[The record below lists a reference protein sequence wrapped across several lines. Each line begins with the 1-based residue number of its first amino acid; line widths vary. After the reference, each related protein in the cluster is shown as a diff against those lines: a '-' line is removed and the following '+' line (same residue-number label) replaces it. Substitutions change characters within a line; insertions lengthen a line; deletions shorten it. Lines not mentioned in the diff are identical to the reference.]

1 MKKVSVAIPAYNQAH
16 FIEQA
21 LNSILAQDYPNLEV
35 VVSDNASTDDT
46 PGVMQRYLSDP
57 RVRYFR
63 NPTNLGMIGNF
74 KKALYEYSTG
84 ELALHL
90 DGDDYL
96 TDSHYISEAV
106 EMMDRHGL
114 IMVFGRSR
122 LFYEWDHTLVADKVN
137 RDLPSVMDG
146 NWLFLNYY
154 KGYSL
159 TSQTVL
165 HDRKKAMEVGFYDYN
180 IRSMD
185 WENLLKLMIGEK
197 VGFINRFVGVWRRH
211 ESGVTF
217 KQDLD
222 LDLQNVAYIESP
234 YRYALSIRAFP
245 PDTLLRWRRRMLK
258 RYFVQII
265 VGALLMKNNLH
276 EKGIID
282 YLKANE
288 KDVYHSILLDPRF
301 AALRLSILWSRS
313 LTYFVF
319 KHVLKQESFI
329 KAYEY
334 IPGSSLYRTDK
345 NNLKKFAIRP

>member
-21 LNSILAQDYPNLEV
+21 LDSVLAQDYPNLEV
-35 VVSDNASTDDT
+35 IVSDNASTDDT
-46 PGVMQRYLSDP
+46 PAVMRRYLSDP

-63 NPTNLGMIGNF
+63 NPTNLGMLGNF

-106 EMMDRHGL
+106 EMMDRHGV
-114 IMVFGRSR
+114 IMVFGRCRS
-122 LFYEWDHTLVADKVN
+122 FYERDHTLVADKVN
-137 RDLPSVMDG
+137 GDLPAVMDG

-159 TSQTVL
+159 TTLTVL
-165 HDRKKAMEVGFYDYN
+165 HDRQRAMEVGFYNYN
-180 IRSMD
+180 IRSTD

-211 ESGVTF
+211 GSNATF

-222 LDLQNVAYIESP
+222 LDLQNVAFIESP
-234 YRYALSIRAFP
+234 YRYALSLGAFP
-245 PDTLLRWRRRMLK
+245 PDTLVRWRRRMLK

-265 VGALLMKNNLH
+265 VRALLMENSLH

-282 YLKANE
+282 YLKAHE
-288 KDVYHSILLDPRF
+288 RAVYRSILLDPRF
-301 AALRLSILWSRS
+301 AALWLSIHWSRP
-313 LTYFVF
+313 LTHFVF
-319 KHVLKQESFI
+319 KHILKQESFF
-329 KAYEY
+329 KDYES
-334 IPGSSLYRTDK
+334 IPRS
-345 NNLKKFAIRP
+345 